1 MNNKKICIIISSI
14 LIFIIIIC
22 VSLYLYSKNSQKL
35 ESSKSLE
42 SEEIQNEIIEN
53 TTDVEI
59 PEVQEEKSISNEDE
73 NQKEINTSI
82 VQEEKEDSKN
92 VAEANSKTSS
102 KKTNTKSIES
112 KAKNTQTETK
122 KTETPKQVENT
133 TTTTTII
140 ETPKKEE
147 IKEAIAEAPGDS
159 YTAYERVSVITGIST
174 PAGWKVHEWLWRDS
188 LNGIEK
194 RTKDIDGFFVD
205 NIDIY
210 YQYPRPEI
218 YNGLCNIL
226 NNLMDYDKPV
236 IVNGGDVFVSE
247 YISRNGNIKDILTGI
262 NQETVF
268 SKINFDQETFE
279 KNDEDTIEY
288 FKKYIEECKSNGLD
302 VYITEYTTDKKLI
315 RQIKDYCKENGF
327 HYYISDSIQLD

>member
-59 PEVQEEKSISNEDE
+59 PEEKSISNEDE

-92 VAEANSKTSS
+92 VAEASSKTSS

-133 TTTTTII
+133 TTTTTTII

-147 IKEAIAEAPGDS
+147 IKEDPKPSQSAPSTNTEKYVKNDAMINKIKNVIQNNESDFMKQYGYNIVVDSSIKAQTNQFTYTENRVKSYITYKFGTIRIYAED
-159 YTAYERVSVITGIST
+159 
-174 PAGWKVHEWLWRDS
+174 
-188 LNGIEK
+188 
-194 RTKDIDGFFVD
+194 
-205 NIDIY
+205 Y
-210 YQYPRPEI
+210 Y
-218 YNGLCNIL
+218 
-226 NNLMDYDKPV
+226 
-236 IVNGGDVFVSE
+236 VNGNLIMTE
-247 YISRNGNIKDILTGI
+247 CYIL
-262 NQETVF
+262 
-268 SKINFDQETFE
+268 
-279 KNDEDTIEY
+279 
-288 FKKYIEECKSNGLD
+288 
-302 VYITEYTTDKKLI
+302 
-315 RQIKDYCKENGF
+315 
-327 HYYISDSIQLD
+327 

>member
-42 SEEIQNEIIEN
+42 SEEIENEIIEN

-92 VAEANSKTSS
+92 VAEASSKTSS

-147 IKEAIAEAPGDS
+147 IKEDPKPSQSAPSTFFKGRVDAFTEKYVKNDAMINKIKNVIQNNESDFMKQYGYNIVVDSSIKAQTNQFTYTENRVKSYITYKFGTIRIYAED
-159 YTAYERVSVITGIST
+159 
-174 PAGWKVHEWLWRDS
+174 
-188 LNGIEK
+188 
-194 RTKDIDGFFVD
+194 
-205 NIDIY
+205 Y
-210 YQYPRPEI
+210 Y
-218 YNGLCNIL
+218 
-226 NNLMDYDKPV
+226 
-236 IVNGGDVFVSE
+236 VNGNLIMTE
-247 YISRNGNIKDILTGI
+247 CYIL
-262 NQETVF
+262 
-268 SKINFDQETFE
+268 
-279 KNDEDTIEY
+279 
-288 FKKYIEECKSNGLD
+288 
-302 VYITEYTTDKKLI
+302 
-315 RQIKDYCKENGF
+315 
-327 HYYISDSIQLD
+327 

>member
-1 MNNKKICIIISSI
+1 MNKKKICIIISSI

-22 VSLYLYSKNSQKL
+22 VALYLYSKNSQEL
-35 ESSKSLE
+35 ESSTSLE

-59 PEVQEEKSISNEDE
+59 PEEKSISNEDE

-147 IKEAIAEAPGDS
+147 IKEDPKPSQSAPSTNTEKYVKNDAMINKIKNVIQNNESDFMKQYGYNIVVDSSIKAQTNQFTYTENRVKSYITYKFGTIRIYAED
-159 YTAYERVSVITGIST
+159 
-174 PAGWKVHEWLWRDS
+174 
-188 LNGIEK
+188 
-194 RTKDIDGFFVD
+194 
-205 NIDIY
+205 Y
-210 YQYPRPEI
+210 Y
-218 YNGLCNIL
+218 
-226 NNLMDYDKPV
+226 
-236 IVNGGDVFVSE
+236 VNGNLIMTE
-247 YISRNGNIKDILTGI
+247 CYIL
-262 NQETVF
+262 
-268 SKINFDQETFE
+268 
-279 KNDEDTIEY
+279 
-288 FKKYIEECKSNGLD
+288 
-302 VYITEYTTDKKLI
+302 
-315 RQIKDYCKENGF
+315 
-327 HYYISDSIQLD
+327 

>member
-92 VAEANSKTSS
+92 VAEASSKTSS
-102 KKTNTKSIES
+102 EKTNTKSIES

-133 TTTTTII
+133 TTTTTTII

-147 IKEAIAEAPGDS
+147 IKEDPKPSQSAPSTNTEKYVKNDAMINKIKNVIQNNESDFMKQYGYNIVVDSSIKAQTNQFTYTENRVKSYITYKFGTIRIYAED
-159 YTAYERVSVITGIST
+159 
-174 PAGWKVHEWLWRDS
+174 
-188 LNGIEK
+188 
-194 RTKDIDGFFVD
+194 
-205 NIDIY
+205 Y
-210 YQYPRPEI
+210 Y
-218 YNGLCNIL
+218 
-226 NNLMDYDKPV
+226 
-236 IVNGGDVFVSE
+236 VNGNLIMTE
-247 YISRNGNIKDILTGI
+247 CYIL
-262 NQETVF
+262 
-268 SKINFDQETFE
+268 
-279 KNDEDTIEY
+279 
-288 FKKYIEECKSNGLD
+288 
-302 VYITEYTTDKKLI
+302 
-315 RQIKDYCKENGF
+315 
-327 HYYISDSIQLD
+327 

>member
-59 PEVQEEKSISNEDE
+59 PEEKSISNEDE

-133 TTTTTII
+133 TTTTII
-140 ETPKKEE
+140 ETPKKAE
-147 IKEAIAEAPGDS
+147 IKEDQKHSQSAPSTNTEKYVKNDAMINKIKNVIQNNESDFMKQYGYNIVVDSSIKAQTNQFTYTENRVKSYITYKFGTIRIYAED
-159 YTAYERVSVITGIST
+159 
-174 PAGWKVHEWLWRDS
+174 
-188 LNGIEK
+188 
-194 RTKDIDGFFVD
+194 
-205 NIDIY
+205 Y
-210 YQYPRPEI
+210 Y
-218 YNGLCNIL
+218 
-226 NNLMDYDKPV
+226 
-236 IVNGGDVFVSE
+236 VNGNLIMTE
-247 YISRNGNIKDILTGI
+247 CYIL
-262 NQETVF
+262 
-268 SKINFDQETFE
+268 
-279 KNDEDTIEY
+279 
-288 FKKYIEECKSNGLD
+288 
-302 VYITEYTTDKKLI
+302 
-315 RQIKDYCKENGF
+315 
-327 HYYISDSIQLD
+327 

>member
-1 MNNKKICIIISSI
+1 MNKKKICIIISSI
-14 LIFIIIIC
+14 LIFIIIIY
-22 VSLYLYSKNSQKL
+22 VALYLYSKNSQKL

-92 VAEANSKTSS
+92 VAEASSKTSS

-133 TTTTTII
+133 TTTTTTTII

-147 IKEAIAEAPGDS
+147 IKEDPKPS
-159 YTAYERVSVITGIST
+159 QST
-174 PAGWKVHEWLWRDS
+174 PSTNTEKYVKNDAMINKIKNVIQNNESDFMKQYGYNIVVDS
-188 LNGIEK
+188 SIKAQTNQFTYTENRVKSYITYKFGTI
-194 RTKDIDGFFVD
+194 R
-205 NIDIY
+205 IY
-210 YQYPRPEI
+210 AE
-218 YNGLCNIL
+218 
-226 NNLMDYDKPV
+226 DYY
-236 IVNGGDVFVSE
+236 VNGNLIMTE
-247 YISRNGNIKDILTGI
+247 CYIL
-262 NQETVF
+262 
-268 SKINFDQETFE
+268 
-279 KNDEDTIEY
+279 
-288 FKKYIEECKSNGLD
+288 
-302 VYITEYTTDKKLI
+302 
-315 RQIKDYCKENGF
+315 
-327 HYYISDSIQLD
+327 

>member
-92 VAEANSKTSS
+92 VAEASSKTSS
-102 KKTNTKSIES
+102 EKTNTKSIES

-133 TTTTTII
+133 TTTTII
-140 ETPKKEE
+140 ETPKKEDPNPSQSAPSTNTE
-147 IKEAIAEAPGDS
+147 KYVKNDAMINKIKNVIQNNESDFMKQYGYNIVVDSSIKAQTNQFTYTENRVKSYITYKFGTIRIYAED
-159 YTAYERVSVITGIST
+159 
-174 PAGWKVHEWLWRDS
+174 
-188 LNGIEK
+188 
-194 RTKDIDGFFVD
+194 
-205 NIDIY
+205 Y
-210 YQYPRPEI
+210 Y
-218 YNGLCNIL
+218 
-226 NNLMDYDKPV
+226 
-236 IVNGGDVFVSE
+236 VNGNLIMTE
-247 YISRNGNIKDILTGI
+247 CYIL
-262 NQETVF
+262 
-268 SKINFDQETFE
+268 
-279 KNDEDTIEY
+279 
-288 FKKYIEECKSNGLD
+288 
-302 VYITEYTTDKKLI
+302 
-315 RQIKDYCKENGF
+315 
-327 HYYISDSIQLD
+327 

>member
-1 MNNKKICIIISSI
+1 MNKKKISIVIISV
-14 LIFIIIIC
+14 LAFIIIIC
-22 VSLYLYSKNSQKL
+22 VALFLYSKNNQNL

-147 IKEAIAEAPGDS
+147 IKEDPKPSQSAPSTNTEKYVKNDAMINKIKNVIQNNESDFMKQYGYNIVVDSSIKAQTNQFTYTENRVKSYITYKFGTIRIYAED
-159 YTAYERVSVITGIST
+159 
-174 PAGWKVHEWLWRDS
+174 
-188 LNGIEK
+188 
-194 RTKDIDGFFVD
+194 
-205 NIDIY
+205 Y
-210 YQYPRPEI
+210 Y
-218 YNGLCNIL
+218 
-226 NNLMDYDKPV
+226 
-236 IVNGGDVFVSE
+236 VNGNLIMTE
-247 YISRNGNIKDILTGI
+247 CYIL
-262 NQETVF
+262 
-268 SKINFDQETFE
+268 
-279 KNDEDTIEY
+279 
-288 FKKYIEECKSNGLD
+288 
-302 VYITEYTTDKKLI
+302 
-315 RQIKDYCKENGF
+315 
-327 HYYISDSIQLD
+327 

>member
-59 PEVQEEKSISNEDE
+59 PEIQEEKSISNEDE

-92 VAEANSKTSS
+92 VAEASSKTSS
-102 KKTNTKSIES
+102 EKTNTKSIES

-133 TTTTTII
+133 TTTTTTII

-147 IKEAIAEAPGDS
+147 IKEDPKPSQSAPSTNTEKYVKNDAMINKIKNVIQNNESDFMKQYGYNIVVDSSIKAQTNQFTYTENRVKSYITYKFGTIRIYAED
-159 YTAYERVSVITGIST
+159 
-174 PAGWKVHEWLWRDS
+174 
-188 LNGIEK
+188 
-194 RTKDIDGFFVD
+194 
-205 NIDIY
+205 Y
-210 YQYPRPEI
+210 Y
-218 YNGLCNIL
+218 
-226 NNLMDYDKPV
+226 
-236 IVNGGDVFVSE
+236 VNGNLIMTE
-247 YISRNGNIKDILTGI
+247 CYIL
-262 NQETVF
+262 
-268 SKINFDQETFE
+268 
-279 KNDEDTIEY
+279 
-288 FKKYIEECKSNGLD
+288 
-302 VYITEYTTDKKLI
+302 
-315 RQIKDYCKENGF
+315 
-327 HYYISDSIQLD
+327 

>member
-1 MNNKKICIIISSI
+1 MNKKKICIIISSI

-59 PEVQEEKSISNEDE
+59 PEEKSISNEDE

-147 IKEAIAEAPGDS
+147 IKEDPKPSQSAPSTNTEKYVKNDAMINKIKNVIQNNESDFMKQYGYNIVVDSSIKAQTNQFTYTENRVKSYITYKFGTIRIYAED
-159 YTAYERVSVITGIST
+159 
-174 PAGWKVHEWLWRDS
+174 
-188 LNGIEK
+188 
-194 RTKDIDGFFVD
+194 
-205 NIDIY
+205 Y
-210 YQYPRPEI
+210 Y
-218 YNGLCNIL
+218 
-226 NNLMDYDKPV
+226 
-236 IVNGGDVFVSE
+236 VNGNLIMTE
-247 YISRNGNIKDILTGI
+247 CYIL
-262 NQETVF
+262 
-268 SKINFDQETFE
+268 
-279 KNDEDTIEY
+279 
-288 FKKYIEECKSNGLD
+288 
-302 VYITEYTTDKKLI
+302 
-315 RQIKDYCKENGF
+315 
-327 HYYISDSIQLD
+327 

>member
-22 VSLYLYSKNSQKL
+22 VALYLYSKNSQKL

-92 VAEANSKTSS
+92 VAEASSKTSS

-133 TTTTTII
+133 TTTTTTII

-147 IKEAIAEAPGDS
+147 IKEDPKPSQSAPSTNTEKYVKNDAMINKIKNVIQNNESDFMKQYGYNIVVDSSIKAQTNQFTYTENRVKSYITYKFGTIRIYAED
-159 YTAYERVSVITGIST
+159 
-174 PAGWKVHEWLWRDS
+174 
-188 LNGIEK
+188 
-194 RTKDIDGFFVD
+194 
-205 NIDIY
+205 Y
-210 YQYPRPEI
+210 Y
-218 YNGLCNIL
+218 
-226 NNLMDYDKPV
+226 
-236 IVNGGDVFVSE
+236 VNGNLIMTE
-247 YISRNGNIKDILTGI
+247 CYIL
-262 NQETVF
+262 
-268 SKINFDQETFE
+268 
-279 KNDEDTIEY
+279 
-288 FKKYIEECKSNGLD
+288 
-302 VYITEYTTDKKLI
+302 
-315 RQIKDYCKENGF
+315 
-327 HYYISDSIQLD
+327 

>member
-1 MNNKKICIIISSI
+1 MNKKKICIIISSI

-22 VSLYLYSKNSQKL
+22 VALYLYSKNSQKL

-92 VAEANSKTSS
+92 VAEASSKTSS

-133 TTTTTII
+133 TTTTTTII

-147 IKEAIAEAPGDS
+147 IKEDPKPS
-159 YTAYERVSVITGIST
+159 QST
-174 PAGWKVHEWLWRDS
+174 PSTNTEKYVKNDAMINKIKNVIQNNESNFMKQYGYNIVVDS
-188 LNGIEK
+188 SIKAQTNQFTYTENRVKSYITYKFGTI
-194 RTKDIDGFFVD
+194 R
-205 NIDIY
+205 IY
-210 YQYPRPEI
+210 AE
-218 YNGLCNIL
+218 
-226 NNLMDYDKPV
+226 DYY
-236 IVNGGDVFVSE
+236 VNGNLIMTE
-247 YISRNGNIKDILTGI
+247 CYIL
-262 NQETVF
+262 
-268 SKINFDQETFE
+268 
-279 KNDEDTIEY
+279 
-288 FKKYIEECKSNGLD
+288 
-302 VYITEYTTDKKLI
+302 
-315 RQIKDYCKENGF
+315 
-327 HYYISDSIQLD
+327 

>member
-1 MNNKKICIIISSI
+1 MNKKKICIIISSI

-22 VSLYLYSKNSQKL
+22 VALYLYSKNSQKL

-92 VAEANSKTSS
+92 VAEASSKTSS

-133 TTTTTII
+133 TTTTTTII

-147 IKEAIAEAPGDS
+147 IKEDPKPS
-159 YTAYERVSVITGIST
+159 QST
-174 PAGWKVHEWLWRDS
+174 PSTNTEKYVKNDAMINKIKNVIQNNESDFMKQYGYNIVVDS
-188 LNGIEK
+188 SIKAQTNQFTYTENRIKSYITYKFGTI
-194 RTKDIDGFFVD
+194 R
-205 NIDIY
+205 IY
-210 YQYPRPEI
+210 AE
-218 YNGLCNIL
+218 
-226 NNLMDYDKPV
+226 DYY
-236 IVNGGDVFVSE
+236 VNGNLIMTE
-247 YISRNGNIKDILTGI
+247 CYIL
-262 NQETVF
+262 
-268 SKINFDQETFE
+268 
-279 KNDEDTIEY
+279 
-288 FKKYIEECKSNGLD
+288 
-302 VYITEYTTDKKLI
+302 
-315 RQIKDYCKENGF
+315 
-327 HYYISDSIQLD
+327 

>member
-1 MNNKKICIIISSI
+1 MNNKKICIIIISI

-59 PEVQEEKSISNEDE
+59 PEVQEEK
-73 NQKEINTSI
+73 
-82 VQEEKEDSKN
+82 EDSKN
-92 VAEANSKTSS
+92 VAEASSKTSS

-147 IKEAIAEAPGDS
+147 IKEDPKHSQSAPSTNTEKYVKNDAMINKIKNVIQNNESDFMKQYGYNIVVDSSIKAQTNQFTYTENRVKSYITYKFGTIRIYAED
-159 YTAYERVSVITGIST
+159 
-174 PAGWKVHEWLWRDS
+174 
-188 LNGIEK
+188 
-194 RTKDIDGFFVD
+194 
-205 NIDIY
+205 Y
-210 YQYPRPEI
+210 Y
-218 YNGLCNIL
+218 
-226 NNLMDYDKPV
+226 
-236 IVNGGDVFVSE
+236 VNG
-247 YISRNGNIKDILTGI
+247 N
-262 NQETVF
+262 
-268 SKINFDQETFE
+268 
-279 KNDEDTIEY
+279 
-288 FKKYIEECKSNGLD
+288 
-302 VYITEYTTDKKLI
+302 LI
-315 RQIKDYCKENGF
+315 RTEC
-327 HYYISDSIQLD
+327 YIL